1 MPSGP
6 RANAGGASTRQLAPR
21 QIAANQG
28 RRQLERVERAPVFR
42 SDAFSSRGPVPTPLE
57 NALVKAGIAAVILAL
72 SVFNERNGVA
82 AQCAP
87 ERGCGASID
96 GSFHRHDRGQM
107 RQKTGAAAQTALSP
121 ESLGVFLLQPQ
132 RALTPDNPDEDQP
145 CDRRSY
151 SDHAQDIVRR
161 RQRTLHRPAH
171 PCRAGREHQAFDHKQ
186 NTHTDEEVGER
197 YGPHR
202 AGTSRLTL
210 FFDIRVEATSRF
222 DPLF

>member
-1 MPSGP
+1 MPAVSTMKPEPSEVVLCGCRSPPPPPGPPRWFLKKSSKNSSNGEPGGSFGIAPRLSAEGPPLASTVCEVEMLTTASITFSATSAMPSGP

-107 RQKTGAAAQTALSP
+107 
-121 ESLGVFLLQPQ
+121 
-132 RALTPDNPDEDQP
+132 
-145 CDRRSY
+145 
-151 SDHAQDIVRR
+151 
-161 RQRTLHRPAH
+161 
-171 PCRAGREHQAFDHKQ
+171 
-186 NTHTDEEVGER
+186 
-197 YGPHR
+197 
-202 AGTSRLTL
+202 
-210 FFDIRVEATSRF
+210 
-222 DPLF
+222 